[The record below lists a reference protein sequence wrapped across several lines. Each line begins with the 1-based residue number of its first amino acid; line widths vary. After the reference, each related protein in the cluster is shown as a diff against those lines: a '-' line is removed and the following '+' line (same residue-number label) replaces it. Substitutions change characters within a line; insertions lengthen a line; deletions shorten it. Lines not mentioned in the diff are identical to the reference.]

1 MQDEDF
7 QTSDKD
13 DMPTGNDQNT
23 KPDVATASDATRPGM
38 DSGSISDS
46 SVPASTYITLSIC
59 VAVLI
64 AGLIFAFVFRRRKGQ
79 RH

>member
-1 MQDEDF
+1 M
-7 QTSDKD
+7 
-13 DMPTGNDQNT
+13 N
-23 KPDVATASDATRPGM
+23 PG
-38 DSGSISDS
+38 STSDS

-79 RH
+79 RY